1 MISGGEQDGSSV
13 SDEEWERFQRESAEG
28 VRDAPKEPSARAR
41 MVTWRLREEQGPP
54 SGWREHRP
62 PRRRKHWYVIGLLAA
77 LALIGVAVYP
87 GPLKG
92 WFGGDDPTDP
102 TRATP
107 AEPFRGS
114 PAADWADGVAGLD
127 LPEAAAT
134 GRMSKAQ
141 VARLLDRTRDFFV
154 AANLDPDVLRG
165 ERPNSAIAYIDP
177 RQDDMRT
184 FLAKAFTKP
193 GAKNDPTLLFSRFD
207 PEKARLVGDVVK
219 VRGTMTYE
227 EAAGGGLEVH
237 TDVTFVYP
245 VTSADGNGQD
255 VTRTI
260 VRRDITVAWESA
272 TAQGA
277 EPSVPPAPSTFSLRS
292 FYEYATNA
300 GCGTNTAYLDP
311 DFGAHSDGGGEAVD
325 PYDRSEPLDSSGG
338 GNGECDTATR
348 S

>member
-1 MISGGEQDGSSV
+1 MITGGEQGGSSV

-28 VRDAPKEPSARAR
+28 VPDAPKEPSARAR
-41 MVTWRLREEQGPP
+41 MVTRRLREEPGPP
-54 SGWREHRP
+54 AGWREHRP

-77 LALIGVAVYP
+77 LALVVVAVVRP
-87 GPLKG
+87 GPVSG
-92 WFGGDDPTDP
+92 WFGGEDDPTAP

-114 PAADWADGVAGLD
+114 PAATWADGAAGLD

-134 GRMSKAQ
+134 GGMSRTQ
-141 VARLLDRTRDFFV
+141 VARALERTRDFFV
-154 AANLDPDVLRG
+154 AANLAPDVLRG
-165 ERPNSAIAYIDP
+165 AHPAKAIAYIDP

-184 FLAKAFTKP
+184 FLAKAFTDP

-207 PEKARLVGDVVK
+207 PDKARLVGDVVK

-227 EAAGGGLEVH
+227 AAEGGGLEVH

-260 VRRDITVAWESA
+260 VRRDVTVAWER
-272 TAQGA
+272 
-277 EPSVPPAPSTFSLRS
+277 PARGSGPETFSLRS
-292 FYEYATNA
+292 FFEYATNA
-300 GCGTNTAYLDP
+300 GCDTNTGYLDP
-311 DFGAHSDGGGEAVD
+311 DFEAHSAGGGESVD
-325 PYDRSEPLDSSGG
+325 PYDRSEPLDGSEGG
-338 GNGECDTATR
+338 DGTCDTATR